1 MFLLIKAQPH
11 NMPALDKILEEK
23 IRLIDY
29 EKITD

>member
-1 MFLLIKAQPH
+1 
-11 NMPALDKILEEK
+11 MPALDKILEQK